1 MGENFQSGK
10 TQAIDL
16 DELHVQSAN
25 RPSEMKVRGEFELE
39 KWSDD
44 PWSSTEE
51 SRKKRRWA
59 DDERWS
65 GDDEEKKSETEEK
78 WTSDEEGV
86 KNGWAAPKRGDVLL
100 ASEGWGDWDNFGGA
114 PKELEQEQESKDFGG
129 YRRVQ
134 AASMYA
140 QEDNNDYVDGRAQRE
155 DLYHSKEV
163 FGTSGVR
170 ERKGDPYADAL
181 VNEQIPMPE
190 MKPLSE
196 WNDDFPDKGK
206 PSTSSNEEDMRAS
219 AKISNQVPD
228 VDDIPG
234 VARASIIIFQADTEP
249 VVYELKKIHTT
260 IGRGLDN
267 MVILNDQYTSRRH
280 LSITYSSGRFELIA
294 LSIDNIASV
303 NGYPVSHIV
312 LKNNDQIEIG
322 ATRIKF
328 VLGPISDSH
337 MVLGDPV
344 NGRPMH
350 LEAPPQEVRSPK
362 TTRKNL
368 ILLIAVVG
376 VVVFFVIAYLVIKVM
391 TYDKDAKDAPVAE
404 QIAGNTDAGKA
415 GDKKGGDGAA
425 AETPKDEDNLNDSDK
440 KIIDGMKASIGA
452 GLKVNYPDIPA
463 GRGVKVKV
471 TVKTEPPGARIYNA
485 DGSLRG
491 LSDYKGEE
499 LVSEECESIE
509 ENWTIRLDGY
519 EEQTVKVDLCR
530 TINKKIEL
538 TPAAEETKPEPAKTD
553 TKKDNKK
560 KDNKKKDDKKKDDKK
575 NNNNRNTG
583 GRNRTII

>member
-1 MGENFQSGK
+1 M
-10 TQAIDL
+10 
-16 DELHVQSAN
+16 
-25 RPSEMKVRGEFELE
+25 
-39 KWSDD
+39 
-44 PWSSTEE
+44 
-51 SRKKRRWA
+51 
-59 DDERWS
+59 
-65 GDDEEKKSETEEK
+65 
-78 WTSDEEGV
+78 

-114 PKELEQEQESKDFGG
+114 PKELEQEQESKEFGG

-134 AASMYA
+134 AASLYA

-170 ERKGDPYADAL
+170 ERKGDPYADMM
-181 VNEQIPMPE
+181 NEQAPMPE
-190 MKPLSE
+190 MKPVSE

-219 AKISNQVPD
+219 AKISTQVPD

-280 LSITYSSGRFELIA
+280 LSISYVSGRFELTA
-294 LSIDNIASV
+294 LSVDNLASV
-303 NGYPVSHIV
+303 NGYPISHIV

-337 MVLGDPV
+337 MILGNPV

-376 VVVFFVIAYLVIKVM
+376 VVVFFVITYLVIKVM
-391 TYDKDAKDAPVAE
+391 THDPNKTDAPVAE
-404 QIAGNTDAGKA
+404 QIASDAALAKA
-415 GDKKGGDGAA
+415 DAKKGDEPAA
-425 AETPKDEDNLNDSDK
+425 AEPVKEESKLNDSDK
-440 KIIDGMKASIGA
+440 KIVDSMQAAIGV
-452 GLKVNYPDIPA
+452 GFKVTGSDAPA
-463 GRGVKVKV
+463 MRGNKVKV
-471 TVKTEPPGARIYNA
+471 TVKTTPEGARIYNP

-491 LSDYKGEE
+491 LTNYKGEE
-499 LVSEECESIE
+499 MVADDCENLE
-509 ENWTIRLDGY
+509 ENWIIRLDGY
-519 EEQTVKVDLCR
+519 EEQTLKVNLCQ
-530 TINKKIEL
+530 TINKSLEL
-538 TPAAEETKPEPAKTD
+538 TPAPVETKPEPVKKEQKKSSSGKKKSD
-553 TKKDNKK
+553 SKKDSKK
-560 KDNKKKDDKKKDDKK
+560 GNSGSG
-575 NNNNRNTG
+575 TSG
-583 GRNRTII
+583 GRNRIVI

>member
-16 DELHVQSAN
+16 DELHVDSAN
-25 RPSEMKVRGEFELE
+25 RPSELKARGEFELD

-59 DDERWS
+59 DDERWY
-65 GDDEEKKSETEEK
+65 GDDEEKKSEPEGM
-78 WTSDEEGV
+78 WDSDEESI

-100 ASEGWGDWDNFGGA
+100 ASESWGDWDNFGGA

-134 AASMYA
+134 AASVYA
-140 QEDNNDYVDGRAQRE
+140 QEDNNDYVDGRAQRD

-170 ERKGDPYADAL
+170 ERKGDPYANL
-181 VNEQIPMPE
+181 PMNEQIPMPE
-190 MKPLSE
+190 MKAVSE
-196 WNDDFPDKGK
+196 WNDDFPEKDKS
-206 PSTSSNEEDMRAS
+206 STSLNEEDMRAS

-249 VVYELKKIHTT
+249 VLYELKKIHTT

-267 MVILNDQYTSRRH
+267 MVILNDQYASRRH
-280 LSITYSSGRFELIA
+280 LSITYSSGRFELFA
-294 LSIDNIASV
+294 LSVDNIASV
-303 NGYPVSHIV
+303 NGYPISHIV

-337 MVLGDPV
+337 MVLGSPV

-350 LEAPPQEVRSPK
+350 LDAPPQEVRSPK

-376 VVVFFVIAYLVIKVM
+376 VVVFFVIAYLVIKVV
-391 TYDKDAKDAPVAE
+391 TYNGEDADAPVAE
-404 QIAGNTDAGKA
+404 QIASDVDKDKEKADADA
-415 GDKKGGDGAA
+415 EKKA
-425 AETPKDEDNLNDSDK
+425 AEEEMAAKAKEEEEKLTESDMR
-440 KIIDGMKASIGA
+440 IIDGMKSSLGV
-452 GLKVNYPDIPA
+452 GFKVNYSDLPA
-463 GRGVKVKV
+463 GRGNRVRIS
-471 TVKTEPPGARIYNA
+471 VKTEPAGARIYNP

-491 LSDYKGEE
+491 LSEYRGEE
-499 LVSEECESIE
+499 LVSDECENLE
-509 ENWTIRLDGY
+509 ETWIVRLDGY
-519 EEQTVKVDLCR
+519 EEESLTVNLCR
-530 TINKKIEL
+530 NINKKIEL
-538 TPAAEETKPEPAKTD
+538 KQIPVEEVKPVV
-553 TKKDNKK
+553 KK
-560 KDNKKKDDKKKDDKK
+560 KKKTGRGKTNGNSGTNKRDP
-575 NNNNRNTG
+575 R
-583 GRNRTII
+583 IIRKII